1 MTSSL
6 SVSESSIDRRRNA
19 VGSLLASARNALKE
33 VANSFWLYL
42 ADILICGVSIAVAM
56 YLRLGF
62 FNDPSR
68 FEPLLLLVP
77 LAVLIGAIVFP
88 AMGLYRRHLRTTSLR
103 DALLV
108 TIATG
113 LMCACLVIAWAVFRD
128 MSEVAR
134 SAFVIQFLVATPA
147 LIGLRIAAR
156 RRELAFGAF
165 GRGRELGHERI
176 PVLLVGTGT
185 SCDLF
190 LRSLRRDRNRS
201 YEPVGII
208 DDVQGTRGLH
218 FHDVPILGSIRE
230 ADELIAAISEQP
242 VMPRHLVLTEPV
254 TQFASDGITKL
265 FRWADTKG
273 LTVSKLPG
281 LGELREY
288 GTDVQKPAVQEV
300 NFADVLDRPQHVIE
314 RSVLRRMV
322 GGRRVLV
329 TGAGGSIGSEL
340 VRQLASLDPAEIV
353 LLDNCEFNLYQ
364 IDLDIKEHFPSV
376 AVSAYVSCV
385 RDRSRM
391 FAIFDE
397 HRPELIFNAAA
408 LKHVPMVELNPCE
421 GVLTNAIGT
430 RNIADAATRVEAL
443 AMVQVSTD
451 KAVNA
456 TNVMGASKRIAEFYC
471 QALDRGAS
479 ETTGKTR
486 FMTVRFGNVLGSS
499 GSLIPLFQRQI
510 ARGGP
515 LTVTDERME
524 RFFMTIREAVELTLL
539 ASAHGLEDHEGQ
551 GGIFV
556 LDMGDPVKIIDIAE
570 RMIRLAGLRP
580 GQDIDIE
587 IIGTRPGEKLF
598 EELFDATEES
608 RPSSIPG
615 VNVASPVEVALE
627 DLVTSLHWLEDAS
640 RDGDRAAVL
649 RMLEDLVP
657 GYRGAAP
664 VADAPKI
671 PELRVVSDS
680 NPQVA

>member
-1 MTSSL
+1 MAG
-6 SVSESSIDRRRNA
+6 SVSVSGRRVDRARSAVRRAGSFAGNA
-19 VGSLLASARNALKE
+19 AKE
-33 VANSFWLYL
+33 VANNLWLYL
-42 ADILICGVSIAVAM
+42 ADVVICGLSIAAAM

-62 FNDPSR
+62 FNDLSR
-68 FEPLLLLVP
+68 FEPLTLLVP
-77 LAVLIGAIVFP
+77 LAAAIGAVVFP
-88 AMGLYRRHLRTTSLR
+88 GMGLYRRHVRTTSLR
-103 DALLV
+103 DALLIA
-108 TIATG
+108 IATAI
-113 LMCACLVIAWAVFRD
+113 MCVTLVLAWAVFRD
-128 MSEVAR
+128 LGQVPR
-134 SAFVIQFLVATPA
+134 SAFVIQFLVAAPA
-147 LIGLRIAAR
+147 LVAIRIGAR
-156 RRELAFGAF
+156 RRELAIGAF
-165 GRGRELGHERI
+165 GRTRDVGHERI

-230 ADELIAAISEQP
+230 TDDLIASIAGQP

-254 TQFASDGITKL
+254 TQFASDGITRL
-265 FRWADTKG
+265 FRWADSKG
-273 LTVSKLPG
+273 VTVSKLPG
-281 LGELREY
+281 LGELREV
-288 GTDVQKPAVQEV
+288 GSDAQRPAVQEV

-364 IDLDIKEHFPSV
+364 IDLDIKEHFPGV
-376 AVSAYVSCV
+376 PVSAYVSCV
-385 RDRSRM
+385 RDRGRM

-397 HRPELIFNAAA
+397 HRPELVFNAAA

-421 GVLTNAIGT
+421 GVLTNAVGT

-479 ETTGKTR
+479 EATGATR

-539 ASAHGLEDHEGQ
+539 ASAHGLEDREGQ
-551 GGIFV
+551 GEIFV
-556 LDMGDPVKIIDIAE
+556 LDMGDPVRIIDIAE

-580 GQDIDIE
+580 GQDIDIK
-587 IIGTRPGEKLF
+587 IIGARPGEKLF

-615 VNVASPVEVALE
+615 VNVAAPVEVVLDE
-627 DLVTSLHWLEDAS
+627 LITSLHWMEDAA
-640 RDGDRAAVL
+640 RDGDSSAVI

-657 GYRGAAP
+657 GYRAAP
-664 VADAPKI
+664 LPAAAPKV
-671 PELRVVSDS
+671 PDLRVVSGRS
-680 NPQVA
+680 PRVA